1 MRNSIFLISKAQR
14 NFSKELFDSVEAQRN
29 SAIAER
35 HFRTKLK
42 CNLTSAI
49 EILQHSVRS
58 STFFSILDR
67 KKVKNL
73 LKKADIYQYYNQNR
87 TKLSSMYRIA
97 LLTEKMSE
105 SAIKAQQILKTLG
118 RNSVRLCHVYLV
130 IVRLCFG
137 YYVTVIANS
146 CFSSLFAVS
155 VSRLAK

>member
-1 MRNSIFLISKAQR
+1 MRNSIFLISEAQR

-49 EILQHSVRS
+49 EILQHSGRS
-58 STFFSILDR
+58 SAFFSILDR
-67 KKVKNL
+67 KRVKNL

-105 SAIKAQQILKTLG
+105 SATNIKDFRPQLCKIVPCLSCYRSFVLRLLRHCYCQQ
-118 RNSVRLCHVYLV
+118 
-130 IVRLCFG
+130 
-137 YYVTVIANS
+137 
-146 CFSSLFAVS
+146 LF
-155 VSRLAK
+155 